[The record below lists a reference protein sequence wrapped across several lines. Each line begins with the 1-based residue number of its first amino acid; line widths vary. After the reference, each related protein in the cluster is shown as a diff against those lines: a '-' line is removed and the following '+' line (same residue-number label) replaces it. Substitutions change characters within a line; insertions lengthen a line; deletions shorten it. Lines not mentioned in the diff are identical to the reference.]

1 MALLSYF
8 GGRGLL
14 DRFGPSQAAAQSSL
28 GLLLCLLSLSLAWT
42 WNHYTLGD

>member
-1 MALLSYF
+1 MARLLYF

-14 DRFGPSQAAAQSSL
+14 DRFGPSQATARSSL
-28 GLLLCLLSLSLAWT
+28 GLFLCLLSPSLAWT